1 MGVVRQAILI
11 SVSVVMIKHYAL
23 KHLEKER
30 VHFILQLVELYPEEL
45 VQEPGGRN

>member
-1 MGVVRQAILI
+1 MGLVRQAILP
-11 SVSVVMIKHYAL
+11 SVSVIMIKHYAQ

-30 VHFILQLVELYPEEL
+30 VPFILQLVEHCPEEL